1 MYYSKPHLTSL
12 YKKYFYGEP
21 GENEV
26 NINVTG
32 DANQRRIDPIT
43 SVNSTEVVVKNSND
57 NIPEKMANNSLNTSK
72 HLNETTKFSFQIKE
86 DVILGKKISLQL
98 F

>member
-1 MYYSKPHLTSL
+1 MYYSKPHLTRL
-12 YKKYFYGEP
+12 YRKYFYGEA

-57 NIPEKMANNSLNTSK
+57 NISEKMANDSLNTSK
-72 HLNETTKFSFQIKE
+72 HLNETTRFSFQIKE
-86 DVILGKKISLQL
+86 DVILGKISH
-98 F
+98 